1 VTSIVF
7 ASVTE
12 SMSLL
17 YMCPITST
25 VLSEYLRNSSLSCLL
40 VYDDLSKH
48 AVSYRHLS
56 LALLKPV
63 GREAFPS
70 DIFYLHSRLLER
82 SCGLNLH
89 EGYGSVACLPII
101 ETLGNDLSA
110 YVATNVISITDG
122 QLYLDTV
129 LFGHGFF
136 PSISSEKSV
145 SRVGAKSLDY
155 WWRLVSFL
163 LYTLLNEYKQELESV
178 IRSTVFKVRKHR

>member
-1 VTSIVF
+1 VCNVQ
-7 ASVTE
+7 
-12 SMSLL
+12 
-17 YMCPITST
+17 
-25 VLSEYLRNSSLSCLL
+25 
-40 VYDDLSKH
+40 
-48 AVSYRHLS
+48 
-56 LALLKPV
+56 
-63 GREAFPS
+63 
-70 DIFYLHSRLLER
+70 LER

>member
-1 VTSIVF
+1 
-7 ASVTE
+7 
-12 SMSLL
+12 MSLL

-25 VLSEYLRNSSLSCLL
+25 VLSEYLRNSGLTCLL

-63 GREAFPS
+63 GREAYPS
-70 DIFYLHSRLLER
+70 DIFYLHSRVLER
-82 SCGLNLH
+82 SCSLNLCY
-89 EGYGSVACLPII
+89 GYGSVACLPII

-129 LFGHGFF
+129 LFGHGYF
-136 PSISSEKSV
+136 PSVSSEKSV

-155 WWRLVSFL
+155 L
-163 LYTLLNEYKQELESV
+163 
-178 IRSTVFKVRKHR
+178 